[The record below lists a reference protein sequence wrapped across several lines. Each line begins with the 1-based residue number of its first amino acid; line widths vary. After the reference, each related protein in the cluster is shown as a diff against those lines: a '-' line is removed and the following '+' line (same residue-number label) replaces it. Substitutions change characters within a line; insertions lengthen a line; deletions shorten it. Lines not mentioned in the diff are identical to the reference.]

1 MRFDL
6 YPLDTQVRNCLIIEK
21 YLQMSLKIV
30 QEMKS
35 GEDTLDEEFQETA
48 NWMGD
53 FTKYAL
59 VESDRILN
67 MKSDND

>member
-1 MRFDL
+1 
-6 YPLDTQVRNCLIIEK
+6 
-21 YLQMSLKIV
+21 MSLKIV
-30 QEMKS
+30 QDMKS